1 PYTPEVATGKNI
13 TAIKIHANT
22 LTSTDGAKEVTVKL
36 APANNKGGDIYT
48 NNFSGRVSNVNAI
61 VYSNDVPI
69 TVVSSSIGDY
79 VWNDANGNGV
89 KDSGELGIPNVT
101 VNLLDQQGNKIAS
114 TVTNSEGYYSF
125 NELHSGSYQV
135 KVDESTL
142 PNNLIQTYDLDKVL
156 DNSTIIQLDANTQ
169 NHDVNFGYKEKLGNL
184 VVKYL
189 EQGTNKELAPEVTG
203 KEKVG
208 TDYTTIAEA
217 IDGYT
222 LVSTP

>member
-1 PYTPEVATGKNI
+1 
-13 TAIKIHANT
+13 
-22 LTSTDGAKEVTVKL
+22 
-36 APANNKGGDIYT
+36 NKGGDIYT

-114 TVTNSEGYYSF
+114 TVTNTEGYYSY
-125 NELHSGSYQV
+125 NELHTGSYQV

-142 PNNLIQTYDLDKVL
+142 PNNLIQTYDLDKVI
-156 DNSTIIQLDANTQ
+156 DYSTIIQLEANTQ
-169 NHDVNFGYKEKLGNL
+169 NHDVNFGYKEILGNL
-184 VVKYL
+184 VVNYL
-189 EQGTNKELAPEVTG
+189 E
-203 KEKVG
+203 
-208 TDYTTIAEA
+208 
-217 IDGYT
+217 
-222 LVSTP
+222 